1 MKILVTGGAGFIGS
15 HLIDR
20 LMNQG
25 HEVLCLDN
33 FYTGSKQN
41 ILQWLDNPKF
51 ELIRHDITE
60 PIRLEVDQVYHLACP
75 ASPVHYQ
82 FNPVKTI
89 KTNVMGTLNMLGLA
103 KRVQARFLLA
113 STSEVYG
120 DPDVHPQSEEYRGN
134 VNCIGP
140 RSCYDEGK
148 RVAETL
154 AFEYYREHKV
164 DIRVARIFNSLT
176 GDQKVIYYQKN
187 RLYYESFF
195 DCYERI
201 HQNIKDVYVPCFDPN
216 TGKMRLKPISAI
228 WKHPVK
234 KQGYE
239 IITAWGK
246 KVKITEDHS
255 LFTCDAQGFP
265 KAVFGKDL
273 QVGDFVAV
281 PHHIPFIEES
291 LKPFYI
297 SNKLKPETLSIVGE
311 NVITYLEQ
319 YRQQI
324 YAYLG
329 AKGIQSRQFFSTLQK
344 YEVANKIPLELWN
357 YLNLPLSSKDKIM
370 GYQSSK
376 LINNYI
382 DNIPDF
388 LWFLGFY
395 LAEGCLVDK
404 EGNYQLSFSSNIK
417 YLEKL
422 VEIIRSLF
430 GLECNIYFDE
440 KSQKAPSVC
449 LRSKVIVD
457 LVINALGFGKELS
470 CKKDIPNWILQL
482 KKEQL
487 VYFLHGFWE
496 GDGNHDAKT
505 TGKMLIFSSSSQNI
519 IEKLVLILA
528 KFKIIGSVSEFYTT
542 VKKGADKKYKSYRIT
557 VQGLDDYEILNL
569 AQIYQKLQAEVT
581 EDLAWARVKKITAF
595 DLDEDVYD
603 FSVPEG
609 ENFIGGTYGIC
620 CHNTYGPRMQE
631 QDGRVVSNFIVQ
643 SIKGTPLTIYGDG
656 SQTRSFCYVSDLVE
670 GLIRLM
676 NGDFIG
682 PVNLGN
688 PGEYTILELA
698 QIIQGMINP
707 DTDLIYQP
715 LPEDDPKQRQP
726 DITRAQTYLDWQ
738 PTIPLKEGL
747 EMTIKDFKSRVD
759 RV

>member
-103 KRVQARFLLA
+103 KRVKARFLLA

-164 DIRVARIFNSLT
+164 DIRVARIFNT
-176 GDQKVIYYQKN
+176 
-187 RLYYESFF
+187 F
-195 DCYERI
+195 
-201 HQNIKDVYVPCFDPN
+201 
-216 TGKMRLKPISAI
+216 
-228 WKHPVK
+228 
-234 KQGYE
+234 
-239 IITAWGK
+239 
-246 KVKITEDHS
+246 
-255 LFTCDAQGFP
+255 
-265 KAVFGKDL
+265 
-273 QVGDFVAV
+273 
-281 PHHIPFIEES
+281 
-291 LKPFYI
+291 
-297 SNKLKPETLSIVGE
+297 
-311 NVITYLEQ
+311 
-319 YRQQI
+319 
-324 YAYLG
+324 
-329 AKGIQSRQFFSTLQK
+329 
-344 YEVANKIPLELWN
+344 
-357 YLNLPLSSKDKIM
+357 
-370 GYQSSK
+370 
-376 LINNYI
+376 
-382 DNIPDF
+382 
-388 LWFLGFY
+388 
-395 LAEGCLVDK
+395 
-404 EGNYQLSFSSNIK
+404 
-417 YLEKL
+417 
-422 VEIIRSLF
+422 
-430 GLECNIYFDE
+430 
-440 KSQKAPSVC
+440 
-449 LRSKVIVD
+449 
-457 LVINALGFGKELS
+457 
-470 CKKDIPNWILQL
+470 
-482 KKEQL
+482 
-487 VYFLHGFWE
+487 
-496 GDGNHDAKT
+496 
-505 TGKMLIFSSSSQNI
+505 
-519 IEKLVLILA
+519 
-528 KFKIIGSVSEFYTT
+528 
-542 VKKGADKKYKSYRIT
+542 
-557 VQGLDDYEILNL
+557 
-569 AQIYQKLQAEVT
+569 
-581 EDLAWARVKKITAF
+581 
-595 DLDEDVYD
+595 
-603 FSVPEG
+603 
-609 ENFIGGTYGIC
+609 
-620 CHNTYGPRMQE
+620 GPRMQE

-670 GLIRLM
+670 GLMRLM

-698 QIIQGMINP
+698 QMIQGMINP
-707 DTDLIYQP
+707 DTELIYKP